1 MINGSFPVAATH
13 NVPDAYAEYRRRH
26 PLFNV
31 GPSHPLARVAAT
43 KQVLQIADMRAEAL
57 YLERDPSFIAMGD
70 LAGAR
75 TLLIVPM
82 LKENDLLGAITI
94 FRQEVLPFT
103 DKQIELVKNF
113 AAQAVIAIENTRLL
127 KELRQRT
134 DDLSEALEQQTAT
147 SGILSVISNSL
158 NDTQPVFD
166 AIVESGLKLF
176 PGATVV
182 ILLADGNKVDAAA
195 IAAPDPAGI
204 EALRRRLPIPL
215 TREDMTSTAIL
226 DRKIV
231 DVADVAS
238 PPPELAVGAR
248 NFLASGYRAN
258 TTMPMMRGDVAIGA
272 LTVAR
277 RAPGPLTDKQRA
289 VLKTFADQAVIAIEN
304 TRLLNELRESLQQQ
318 TATADVLK
326 VISRSTF
333 DAQPVFETII
343 KNAARLCQS
352 VLSAIYRS
360 DGELVHLAAHD
371 QFSPESVAA
380 VRAAYP
386 VPITSSNLIAVAVR
400 ERRVVHIPDVL
411 VSGGYTELQRTSGY
425 RGILIVP
432 MMRDDV
438 AIGAIAVMQIEPRL
452 FPDTQVELLK
462 TFASQAVL
470 AIDNVRMFEEV
481 QARTREVQ
489 ESLEYQTAISDVL
502 NVISRSPNELQPV
515 IDAILQTAARLCE
528 AEYALFWRLQDG
540 AYYLAGASNADAAFV
555 KHCAE
560 HPIRPGRGSV
570 AGRTALEQK
579 TVHLPDCLADPE
591 YTLLD
596 FQKVGGHRSTLGVPL
611 LRDGVTIAIIVLLRN
626 AVRPF
631 TDKQINLVTTFANQ
645 ALIAIENVRLF
656 EAEQQRTLELSES
669 LQQQTATADVLKV
682 ISRSAFDLKSVLQ
695 TLVESAGRLCGADYA
710 TITRQKDGVLF

>member
-1 MINGSFPVAATH
+1 
-13 NVPDAYAEYRRRH
+13 
-26 PLFNV
+26 
-31 GPSHPLARVAAT
+31 
-43 KQVLQIADMRAEAL
+43 
-57 YLERDPSFIAMGD
+57 
-70 LAGAR
+70 
-75 TLLIVPM
+75 M

-215 TREDMTSTAIL
+215 TREYMTSTAIL

-248 NFLASGYRAN
+248 NFLASGFRAN

-289 VLKTFADQAVIAIEN
+289 VLKTFAAQAVIAIEN

-333 DAQPVFETII
+333 DLQTVLDVLVES
-343 KNAARLCQS
+343 AARLCEASNAFIFQ
-352 VLSAIYRS
+352 R
-360 DGELVHLAAHD
+360 DGELYRLAANYGS
-371 QFSPESVAA
+371 SPEFEAFGKEHPIAPGRGALVG
-380 VRAAYP
+380 RAALAGE
-386 VPITSSNLIAVAVR
+386 T
-400 ERRVVHIPDVL
+400 VHIPDVL
-411 VSGGYTELQRTSGY
+411 
-425 RGILIVP
+425 
-432 MMRDDV
+432 
-438 AIGAIAVMQIEPRL
+438 
-452 FPDTQVELLK
+452 
-462 TFASQAVL
+462 
-470 AIDNVRMFEEV
+470 
-481 QARTREVQ
+481 
-489 ESLEYQTAISDVL
+489 
-502 NVISRSPNELQPV
+502 
-515 IDAILQTAARLCE
+515 
-528 AEYALFWRLQDG
+528 
-540 AYYLAGASNADAAFV
+540 
-555 KHCAE
+555 
-560 HPIRPGRGSV
+560 
-570 AGRTALEQK
+570 
-579 TVHLPDCLADPE
+579 ADPE
-591 YTLLD
+591 YTYTEG
-596 FQKVGGHRSTLGVPL
+596 QKVGGYRTNLGVPL
-611 LRDGVTIAIIVLLRN
+611 PGRGCRSAC
-626 AVRPF
+626 
-631 TDKQINLVTTFANQ
+631 
-645 ALIAIENVRLF
+645 
-656 EAEQQRTLELSES
+656 
-669 LQQQTATADVLKV
+669 
-682 ISRSAFDLKSVLQ
+682 SRSC
-695 TLVESAGRLCGADYA
+695 GRS
-710 TITRQKDGVLF
+710 